1 MRPYI
6 DPDRKPN
13 YIFFC
18 HAPFRLRRAFFC
30 VEGITR
36 KDLMM
41 PKLTLTWAAGL
52 STLALVACSGSEK
65 APAATDTEVVQN
77 DAMATDTLVA
87 SEPVGNKTIVE
98 LAQGNPQLSTLV
110 TAVTAAGLGE
120 TLSGT
125 GPFTVFAPSNDAFA
139 KLDKAT
145 LDGLLQPASKG
156 VLLTYH
162 VVAGNVKSGDLAKLI
177 ADGKGT
183 ATIKTLNGGN
193 LKASM
198 AGDKIVLTDA
208 KGGKSTVTEADVVAS
223 NGTVHVVDTVL
234 MP

>member
-1 MRPYI
+1 MRAQRSVLAA
-6 DPDRKPN
+6 DALGLVHTAKG
-13 YIFFC
+13 
-18 HAPFRLRRAFFC
+18 APMSALQGKRAFC
-30 VEGITR
+30 AQS
-36 KDLMM
+36 
-41 PKLTLTWAAGL
+41 AAGL
-52 STLALVACSGSEK
+52 SALALVACSGSEK
-65 APAATDTEVVQN
+65 APAATDIEVVQN

-139 KLDKAT
+139 KVDKAT

-162 VVAGNVKSGDLAKLI
+162 VVAGNVKSGDLAKMI
-177 ADGKGT
+177 VDGKGT
-183 ATIKTLNGGN
+183 ANIKTLNGGN

>member
-1 MRPYI
+1 
-6 DPDRKPN
+6 
-13 YIFFC
+13 
-18 HAPFRLRRAFFC
+18 
-30 VEGITR
+30 
-36 KDLMM
+36 MM
-41 PKLTLTWAAGL
+41 QKLTLTWAAGL
-52 STLALVACSGSEK
+52 SALALVACSGSEK

-87 SEPVGNKTIVE
+87 SEPMGNKTIVE

-120 TLSGT
+120 TLSGI

-139 KLDKAT
+139 KVDKAT

-162 VVAGNVKSGDLAKLI
+162 VVAGNVKSGDLAKMI
-177 ADGKGT
+177 VDGKGT

>member
-1 MRPYI
+1 MQ
-6 DPDRKPN
+6 
-13 YIFFC
+13 
-18 HAPFRLRRAFFC
+18 
-30 VEGITR
+30 
-36 KDLMM
+36 
-41 PKLTLTWAAGL
+41 KLTLTWAAGL
-52 STLALVACSGSEK
+52 SALALVACSGSEK

-139 KLDKAT
+139 KVDKAT

-162 VVAGNVKSGDLAKLI
+162 VVAGNVKSGDLAKMI
-177 ADGKGT
+177 VDGKGT
-183 ATIKTLNGGN
+183 ATIKTLNGGS

-223 NGTVHVVDTVL
+223 NGTVHVVDTVV

>member
-1 MRPYI
+1 
-6 DPDRKPN
+6 
-13 YIFFC
+13 
-18 HAPFRLRRAFFC
+18 
-30 VEGITR
+30 
-36 KDLMM
+36 
-41 PKLTLTWAAGL
+41 
-52 STLALVACSGSEK
+52 VACSGSEK

-87 SEPVGNKTIVE
+87 SEPMGNKTIVE

-139 KLDKAT
+139 KVDKAT
-145 LDGLLQPASKG
+145 LDGLLKPTSKDKLAA
-156 VLLTYH
+156 LLKYH
-162 VVAGNVKSGDLAKLI
+162 VVAGNVKSGDLAKMI
-177 ADGKGT
+177 VDGKGT
-183 ATIKTLNGGN
+183 ATIKTLNGGS

-223 NGTVHVVDTVL
+223 NGTVHVVDTVV